1 MKAQKEEQANRKR
14 SRKKLAAACKREP
27 SRKGGEKMNRT
38 GDSLSK
44 KCLAL
49 LLAACLLAPALTGC
63 QRLAEEQDTLPEAP
77 GASEEETAPEAPQ
90 AQQPQDENGA
100 GLAEENKTSGEVE
113 LEADDKLS
121 AAAPDSSEEESA
133 EGPEAEAELTGE
145 QPAQEVD
152 TTPQTQQPAS
162 QTGAQGLDTTKLGW
176 GPGGPVDADNRPDG
190 ATVYQE
196 KYGQYAADFI
206 RENNQNIYLTFD
218 EGYENGYTDDIL
230 DTLKEKGVQ
239 AVFFVTRPYVQSEP
253 ELVQRMIDEGH
264 IVGNHSVNHPS
275 FPEISFEE
283 CQQEIMELH
292 DYVKEN
298 FGYEMSL
305 FRFPMGEFSEADLK
319 VVQDLGY
326 RSVFWSF
333 AYRDWLV
340 DEQPDPQEAIATI
353 EDKCHPGAI
362 YLLHAVS
369 ETNAQILGQVIDDLR
384 GEGYVFCA
392 YQ

>member
-14 SRKKLAAACKREP
+14 SRKKLAVASKWEP

-77 GASEEETAPEAPQ
+77 GVSEEETSETAPPK
-90 AQQPQDENGA
+90 DENGA
-100 GLAEENKTSGEVE
+100 GLAEEDKASGEVE

-152 TTPQTQQPAS
+152 TTPQTQRPAS

-239 AVFFVTRPYVQSEP
+239 AVFFVTMPYVQSEP

-392 YQ
+392 YR

>member
-14 SRKKLAAACKREP
+14 SRKKLAADCKREP

-77 GASEEETAPEAPQ
+77 GVSEEETSETAPPK
-90 AQQPQDENGA
+90 DENGA

-206 RENNQNIYLTFD
+206 RENSPNIYLTFD

-239 AVFFVTRPYVQSEP
+239 AVFFVTMPYVQSEP

>member
-1 MKAQKEEQANRKR
+1 
-14 SRKKLAAACKREP
+14 
-27 SRKGGEKMNRT
+27 MNRT

-49 LLAACLLAPALTGC
+49 LLAACLIAPALTGC
-63 QRLAEEQDTLPEAP
+63 QRLAEEAP

-100 GLAEENKTSGEVE
+100 GLAEEDKTSGEVE
-113 LEADDKLS
+113 LEADDKRS
-121 AAAPDSSEEESA
+121 AAAPDASGEESA
-133 EGPEAEAELTGE
+133 EEPETEPE
-145 QPAQEVD
+145 PAVQEVD

-176 GPGGPVDADNRPDG
+176 GPGGPVDENNRPDG

-239 AVFFVTRPYVQSEP
+239 AVFFVTMPYVQSEP

>member
-14 SRKKLAAACKREP
+14 SRKKLAVASKWEP

-77 GASEEETAPEAPQ
+77 GVSEEETSETAPPK
-90 AQQPQDENGA
+90 DENGA
-100 GLAEENKTSGEVE
+100 GLAEEDKASGEVE

-206 RENNQNIYLTFD
+206 RKNNQNIYLTFD

-239 AVFFVTRPYVQSEP
+239 AVFFVTMPYVQSEP
-253 ELVQRMIDEGH
+253 ELVQQMIDEGH

>member
-1 MKAQKEEQANRKR
+1 M
-14 SRKKLAAACKREP
+14 
-27 SRKGGEKMNRT
+27 
-38 GDSLSK
+38 SK

-77 GASEEETAPEAPQ
+77 GVSEEETSETAPPK
-90 AQQPQDENGA
+90 DENGA
-100 GLAEENKTSGEVE
+100 GLAEEDKASGEVE

-176 GPGGPVDADNRPDG
+176 GPGGPVDENNRPDG

-239 AVFFVTRPYVQSEP
+239 AVFFVTMPYVQSEP

-275 FPEISFEE
+275 FPEISFEK

-340 DEQPDPQEAIATI
+340 DESPTRRRRLPPSRINATP
-353 EDKCHPGAI
+353 EPSTCCTRCPRPMPKF
-362 YLLHAVS
+362 
-369 ETNAQILGQVIDDLR
+369 LGR
-384 GEGYVFCA
+384 
-392 YQ
+392 

>member
-14 SRKKLAAACKREP
+14 SRKKLATACKREP

-77 GASEEETAPEAPQ
+77 GVSEEETSETAPPK
-90 AQQPQDENGA
+90 DENGA
-100 GLAEENKTSGEVE
+100 GLAEEDKASGEVE
-113 LEADDKLS
+113 LETDDKLS
-121 AAAPDSSEEESA
+121 AAAESTAEPSEEE
-133 EGPEAEAELTGE
+133 PEAEAELIGE

-206 RENNQNIYLTFD
+206 RKNNQNIYLTFD

-239 AVFFVTRPYVQSEP
+239 AVFFVTMPYVQSEP
-253 ELVQRMIDEGH
+253 ELVQQMIDEGH
-264 IVGNHSVNHPS
+264 IVGDHSVDHPS

>member
-77 GASEEETAPEAPQ
+77 GVSEEETSETAPPK
-90 AQQPQDENGA
+90 DENGA
-100 GLAEENKTSGEVE
+100 GLAEEDKASGEVE

-152 TTPQTQQPAS
+152 TTPQTQRPAS

-239 AVFFVTRPYVQSEP
+239 AVFFVTMPYVQSEP

>member
-1 MKAQKEEQANRKR
+1 MKAPKEEQANRKR
-14 SRKKLAAACKREP
+14 SRKPLAAASKWEC
-27 SRKGGEKMNRT
+27 SRKGGEKMNRIT
-38 GDSLSK
+38 DSLFQ

-49 LLAACLLAPALTGC
+49 LLVGCLLAPALTGC

-77 GASEEETAPEAPQ
+77 GVSEEETSETAPPK
-90 AQQPQDENGA
+90 DENGA
-100 GLAEENKTSGEVE
+100 GLAEEDKASGEVE
-113 LEADDKLS
+113 LETDDKLS
-121 AAAPDSSEEESA
+121 AAAESTAEPSEEE
-133 EGPEAEAELTGE
+133 PEAEAELIGE

-176 GPGGPVDADNRPDG
+176 GPGGPVDENNRPDG

-239 AVFFVTRPYVQSEP
+239 AVFFVTMPYVQSEP